1 MASIAESTYPQIVW
15 RNRTKKLWNPIH
27 KKALKNLPEERVRL
41 RVIDYLVHS
50 GWSKH
55 RISTEEDIGAIGDTS
70 LRTDIICYSQQF
82 EPRLLV
88 ECKAEHVPISSKTA
102 EQVARYNQKV
112 NAPYLLMT
120 NGITDLWYAIDQES
134 GNIKERQ
141 KGPDFLSGEYES
153 PEYDFSYWKS
163 RGFAGSK
170 AAPGLQK
177 WIEQRLPDI
186 WFPQDKSAIR
196 FLNFGEGPTEVDL
209 SHYYR
214 ILSVSENRRLAV
226 TTLNTAYGGN
236 RMVIILNESNENR
249 AVLELNMDLLFD
261 EKKGNSALYS
271 KAGIRTFDLNDYWSL
286 QAMTTLEE
294 LLEQANS
301 LFSEYVE

>member
-1 MASIAESTYPQIVW
+1 MTSIAEYTYPQIVW

-41 RVIDYLVHS
+41 RVIEYLMQH

-55 RISTEEDIGAIGDTS
+55 RISTEETIGEIGDTS

-88 ECKAEHVPISSKTA
+88 ECKAEHIPISAQAA

-112 NAPYLLMT
+112 GAPFILMT
-120 NGITDLWYAIDQES
+120 NGVTDLWYTLKQGS
-134 GNIKERQ
+134 QNIVERDDS
-141 KGPDFLSGEYES
+141 PDFLPEEHEL
-153 PEYDFSYWKS
+153 PEYDFDYWKN

-170 AAPGLQK
+170 ATIGLKK
-177 WIEQRLPDI
+177 WVDEILPEL
-186 WFPQDKSAIR
+186 WFPQDKSGIR
-196 FLNFGEGPTEVDL
+196 FLNFGDDPTDVDL
-209 SHYYR
+209 NHYYR
-214 ILSVSENRRLAV
+214 IMPISEDRRIAI

-236 RMVIILNESNENR
+236 RMMVILNEYDENK
-249 AVLELNMDLLFD
+249 AVLELNMDLLFE
-261 EKKGNSALYS
+261 EKEGNSALYS

-286 QAMTTLEE
+286 QTISKVKQISEH
-294 LLEQANS
+294 ANKI
-301 LFSEYVE
+301 FSEYVE